1 MFINFSLILLLNNIS
16 KMTHNFILFLDTED
30 ASEAE
35 SEARNRN
42 LDEPVEIKEQ
52 CVLTYHNY
60 DLFIHKYQFFILGC
74 TKINWQI

>member
-1 MFINFSLILLLNNIS
+1 MF
-16 KMTHNFILFLDTED
+16 HNFILFIDTED

-52 CVLTYHNY
+52 CVLPYHSSY
-60 DLFIHKYQFFILGC
+60 IVIHKYLFFF
-74 TKINWQI
+74 

>member
-1 MFINFSLILLLNNIS
+1 
-16 KMTHNFILFLDTED
+16 MTHNFILLLDTED

-52 CVLTYHNY
+52 CVLTYHSYN
-60 DLFIHKYQFFILGC
+60 LFIYKCLFFF
-74 TKINWQI
+74 

>member
-1 MFINFSLILLLNNIS
+1 
-16 KMTHNFILFLDTED
+16 MTHNIILLLDTED

-52 CVLTYHNY
+52 CVLTYHQ
-60 DLFIHKYQFFILGC
+60 L
-74 TKINWQI
+74 

>member
-1 MFINFSLILLLNNIS
+1 MSYKLFFFI
-16 KMTHNFILFLDTED
+16 DTED

-52 CVLTYHNY
+52 CVSTYHSY
-60 DLFIHKYQFFILGC
+60 K
-74 TKINWQI
+74 